1 VTAVPTNL
9 TAISDMPAKAVII
22 RRNHRSTSSDPA
34 VIIRRKPRSRS
45 VGIHIFLGIVALGI
59 IKAFN
64 VPTEKPAPPYGVAKG
79 CRRPH
84 DNGKGRSFHTVPEND
99 ACIVLPRS

>member
-1 VTAVPTNL
+1 
-9 TAISDMPAKAVII
+9 MKALEWILYV
-22 RRNHRSTSSDPA
+22 
-34 VIIRRKPRSRS
+34 
-45 VGIHIFLGIVALGI
+45 FLGIVALGI